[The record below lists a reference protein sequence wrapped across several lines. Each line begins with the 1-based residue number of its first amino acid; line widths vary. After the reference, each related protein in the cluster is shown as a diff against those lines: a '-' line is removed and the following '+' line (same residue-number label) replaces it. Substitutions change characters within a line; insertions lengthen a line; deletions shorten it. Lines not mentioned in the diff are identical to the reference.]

1 MSTPGPRH
9 AALPVLVRAR
19 ATHAARV
26 RLLEEA
32 RAALPAL
39 VALLV
44 RDFGVRRVV
53 LFGSIRRGDP
63 SDAPDIDL
71 LVEGLDPARHDEA
84 LGRLFLAAPLPVD
97 LVSVEH
103 GRPAVVQRALVEG
116 EVLYVA

>member
-1 MSTPGPRH
+1 MSAPLPRQ
-9 AALPVLVRAR
+9 AAPPVLVRAR
-19 ATHAARV
+19 AALAARDRWLV
-26 RLLEEA
+26 EA

-39 VALLV
+39 VGLLV
-44 RDFGVRRVV
+44 QDYGVRRVV
-53 LFGSIRRGDP
+53 LFGSILRGDP

-84 LGRLFLAAPLPVD
+84 LGRLLLAAPLPVD

-103 GRPAVVQRALVEG
+103 GRPTVVQRALLEG